1 MPKSPPYLRPTQAAS
16 TYPMDPHP
24 TLAAALGRHRA
35 RARLSPQP
43 QTSSPHL
50 PSQKGA
56 ARRRRE
62 PAGAH
67 GDQKQTHTHHLRFS
81 STAHGLDSAL
91 DSAAGGRSPP
101 SHALLR
107 EALLWTLAPVPVS
120 LSPPLRCSPVFNR
133 TFLFSLRQELA
144 RYWLPVCSWCVQGP
158 SDKPATE
165 ALQRNCCRTFRFFL
179 LPYCLPPCKLF
190 HL

>member
-1 MPKSPPYLRPTQAAS
+1 
-16 TYPMDPHP
+16 MDLHP
-24 TLAAALGRHRA
+24 T
-35 RARLSPQP
+35 
-43 QTSSPHL
+43 
-50 PSQKGA
+50 
-56 ARRRRE
+56 
-62 PAGAH
+62 PAGAPQAP
-67 GDQKQTHTHHLRFS
+67 GSGLAKPAAPDIITSPPLTKKEQRGGGGSPQARTGIENKRTLTICAFS

-101 SHALLR
+101 SHARLR

-144 RYWLPVCSWCVQGP
+144 RYWLPVCSRCVQEP

-165 ALQRNCCRTFRFFL
+165 ALQRKGCRTL
-179 LPYCLPPCKLF
+179 VK
-190 HL
+190 

>member
-1 MPKSPPYLRPTQAAS
+1 MGL
-16 TYPMDPHP
+16 HP
-24 TLAAALGRHRA
+24 TPAEALHRHRA
-35 RARLSPQP
+35 RLGFGSARKPRA
-43 QTSSPHL
+43 SSPHL

-56 ARRRRE
+56 SRRRRE

-67 GDQKQTHTHHLRFS
+67 GGEKQTHTHHLRFS

-101 SHALLR
+101 SHSRLR

-144 RYWLPVCSWCVQGP
+144 RDWLPACSRCVQEP

-165 ALQRNCCRTFRFFL
+165 ALQPKCYFSSFFSL
-179 LPYCLPPCKLF
+179 FFFKKLPFLKALTRQYRYCLPPCKLC

>member
-1 MPKSPPYLRPTQAAS
+1 
-16 TYPMDPHP
+16 MDLHP
-24 TLAAALGRHRA
+24 TRAVALHRRRA
-35 RARLSPQP
+35 RVRLSPQP

-67 GDQKQTHTHHLRFS
+67 GHRKQTHTHHLRSS
-81 STAHGLDSAL
+81 STAHGLESAL

-101 SHALLR
+101 SHSRLR

-133 TFLFSLRQELA
+133 TFLFSLPTGARALLA
-144 RYWLPVCSWCVQGP
+144 ARLLLVCSGTVGQTSHRGG
-158 SDKPATE
+158 A
-165 ALQRNCCRTFRFFL
+165 AQR
-179 LPYCLPPCKLF
+179 LPDF
-190 HL
+190 S

>member
-1 MPKSPPYLRPTQAAS
+1 
-16 TYPMDPHP
+16 MDLHP
-24 TLAAALGRHRA
+24 APAVALHRHRA
-35 RARLSPQP
+35 RVWLSPQP

-56 ARRRRE
+56 ARRRTE

-101 SHALLR
+101 SHSRLR

-144 RYWLPVCSWCVQGP
+144 RYWLPACSRCVQEP

-165 ALQRNCCRTFRFFL
+165 APQRERCRTLFFIFFNYRFL
-179 LPYCLPPCKLF
+179 GHWRDSVAIVC
-190 HL
+190 HLVNYLMCRYFG